1 MLKTTLRV
9 FKVSLGLSP
18 ILRDSR
24 ERQANPDSP
33 NSWSDASQSPR
44 NGNLT
49 QSCRSCTALL
59 ELCYVWLLR
68 QFEIVTTTGSRRVD
82 VVFNV

>member
-9 FKVSLGLSP
+9 LKVSLGLSP
-18 ILRDSR
+18 ILRESKDKQIQTLPTAGATHHSHH
-24 ERQANPDSP
+24 EMAIL
-33 NSWSDASQSPR
+33 R
-44 NGNLT
+44 NLAEVG
-49 QSCRSCTALL
+49 TALL

-82 VVFNV
+82 VVFDV